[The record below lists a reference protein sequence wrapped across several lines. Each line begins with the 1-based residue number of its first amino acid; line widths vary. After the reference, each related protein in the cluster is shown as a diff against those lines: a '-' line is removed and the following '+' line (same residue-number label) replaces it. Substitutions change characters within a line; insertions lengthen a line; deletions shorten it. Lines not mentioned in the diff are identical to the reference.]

1 MTVTLVTQPATMH
14 AFKTSDLDEVHS
26 LSRKPHQSFT
36 PWTFT
41 WNTFT
46 GLKDRHKP
54 VDNFDNYPVDF
65 SLFWLIIGSCLV
77 FVFLI
82 FFCFLAFR
90 LAQNGTLTLAQR
102 L

>member
-1 MTVTLVTQPATMH
+1 MYHDNLALLQGHH
-14 AFKTSDLDEVHS
+14 A
-26 LSRKPHQSFT
+26 RKPHQSFT

-65 SLFWLIIGSCLV
+65 SLFWLMSI
-77 FVFLI
+77 
-82 FFCFLAFR
+82 R
-90 LAQNGTLTLAQR
+90 T
-102 L
+102 